1 MRTKLE
7 NSLLWFRSF
16 FSFSGRIGRKT
27 YGLSLMLCIFLSILI
42 LVSILQT
49 KGNTAFLAFLYIP
62 IIGLVLAQGA
72 KRCHDLGNSGWFQ
85 WIPFYYLIMLLKEG
99 TKEPNHYGVSPQ
111 DKRTKMDS
119 SCDNTSALGTDAS
132 SSHSKYN
139 KDYRKNYSRKY

>member
-16 FSFSGRIGRKT
+16 FSFSGRIGRKA
-27 YGLSLMLCIFLSILI
+27 YGLSLMACIFLSILI
-42 LVSILQT
+42 LVSILHT
-49 KGNTAFLAFLYIP
+49 KGNAAFLVLLYIP
-62 IIGLVLAQGA
+62 IIGLALAQGA

-99 TKEPNHYGVSPQ
+99 TKEPNHYGVSPK
-111 DKRTKMDS
+111 DKHTEKDPS
-119 SCDNTSALGTDAS
+119 YDNTSALGTDAS

-139 KDYRKNYSRKY
+139 KDYRTDYSRKY